1 MSEIE
6 VVHFERMF
14 FGMKNFDL
22 AIVFKD
28 FQNFIR
34 INSIPTE
41 HTEELKTYFN
51 EIGIIYIESLA
62 PYKWQ
67 EILSTIKEDFQD
79 WLDNGAWLQLVEG
92 EDDDEEQE
100 ESEDEEDPI
109 CAYGEEDESSESE
122 DYSGSNEESSDVNS
136 ADQLSEDGMSWD
148 EHERQA
154 AEEDR
159 KQLAASKPNLG
170 RGFTKPPRR

>member
-1 MSEIE
+1 MDKIRPTKDCLIAISEFPFFVLDTSEIE

-79 WLDNGAWLQLVEG
+79 WLDNGAWLQLVE
-92 EDDDEEQE
+92 D
-100 ESEDEEDPI
+100 
-109 CAYGEEDESSESE
+109 
-122 DYSGSNEESSDVNS
+122 
-136 ADQLSEDGMSWD
+136 
-148 EHERQA
+148 
-154 AEEDR
+154 
-159 KQLAASKPNLG
+159 
-170 RGFTKPPRR
+170 